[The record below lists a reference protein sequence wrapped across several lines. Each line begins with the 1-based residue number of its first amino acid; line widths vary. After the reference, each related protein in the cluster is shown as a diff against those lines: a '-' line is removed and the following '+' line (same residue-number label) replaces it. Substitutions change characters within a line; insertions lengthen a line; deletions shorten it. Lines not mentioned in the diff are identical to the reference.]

1 MLQNRCTNFKNT
13 IKLQGIR
20 SRMKSNKTYKIWID
34 FDYETI
40 NENNLL
46 LNSISCCS
54 CKSGLRTIGS
64 CAHIIAALYYIG
76 INFGTIKMPNILPR
90 SSTHLDNIKDISLFV
105 SQEKKE

>member
-1 MLQNRCTNFKNT
+1 MLQNRCTDFKNT
-13 IKLQGIR
+13 INLQGI

-64 CAHIIAALYYIG
+64 CAHIIAALYYIW
-76 INFGTIKMPNILPR
+76 NQFW
-90 SSTHLDNIKDISLFV
+90 DNKNA
-105 SQEKKE
+105 